1 MLYESEGQVKVI
13 SEATVLLSHNHLGV
27 AVSEA
32 TVLLSHNH
40 WGVAVSEATVLL
52 SQYHWGVAV
61 SEAKGRMFKE
71 TENSLL

>member
-13 SEATVLLSHNHLGV
+13 
-27 AVSEA
+27 SEA

-61 SEAKGRMFKE
+61 SEARGRMFKE